1 MVKKKKISAGDRTFH
16 IAVLVIVFL
25 MCVITLYPIYYML
38 IVSISDG
45 NAVLRGDI
53 TILPKCTAC
62 LIEIGFDRET
72 LMECIVNVIHEMSVF
87 IDSGMDKADRRYVQS
102 NTIADCSNDRPLMAS
117 RHPYPVWPIAV
128 T

>member
-53 TILPKCTAC
+53 RSCR
-62 LIEIGFDRET
+62 RES
-72 LMECIVNVIHEMSVF
+72 ISVH
-87 IDSGMDKADRRYVQS
+87 IKRY
-102 NTIADCSNDRPLMAS
+102 
-117 RHPYPVWPIAV
+117 
-128 T
+128 

>member
-1 MVKKKKISAGDRTFH
+1 MVKKKIISAGDRTFH

-53 TILPKCTAC
+53 TILPKGINFGA
-62 LIEIGFDRET
+62 
-72 LMECIVNVIHEMSVF
+72 
-87 IDSGMDKADRRYVQS
+87 
-102 NTIADCSNDRPLMAS
+102 
-117 RHPYPVWPIAV
+117 
-128 T
+128 

>member
-16 IAVLVIVFL
+16 IAVLVIVLL

-53 TILPKCTAC
+53 TILPKGINFGAYKAVLSNEYVPKAYLNTLIYTVAGTLVSVGMTALC
-62 LIEIGFDRET
+62 AYPLSRKEFYGRGF
-72 LMECIVNVIHEMSVF
+72 
-87 IDSGMDKADRRYVQS
+87 
-102 NTIADCSNDRPLMAS
+102 
-117 RHPYPVWPIAV
+117 
-128 T
+128 